1 MCANTCALLV
11 GLWQP
16 VSVGYA
22 ASAAAAG
29 GTDGHQFGGKAAQ
42 GAVGQ
47 YGGPYAAVYGAQK
60 VNLCSFSI

>member
-11 GLWQP
+11 GFMQP
-16 VSVGYA
+16 GSGGYVT
-22 ASAAAAG
+22 STAAAG
-29 GTDGHQFGGKAAQ
+29 GTDGPQFGSNAAQ

-60 VNLCSFSI
+60 VNFCSFSI